1 MSFSLAN
8 VKYNNST
15 QNINS
20 SIRSCFALVKQM
32 DILTDNVR
40 YGINKY
46 INYRFTKRNCK
57 YFKADDLQQMIYDLL
72 QYVCGKS
79 YISISIKDVINN
91 EGDIL
96 YEIKKAI
103 IYGATKHLYF
113 LPSDDNITDL
123 DNFYSA
129 FKADNLV
136 KLTTRQLQDEEQVKF
151 YFEDLIIWQY

>member
-1 MSFSLAN
+1 MSFSLSN
-8 VKYNNST
+8 VKYNKGT

-20 SIRSCFALVKQM
+20 SIRSCFTLVKQM
-32 DILTDNVR
+32 DILTNNVK

-57 YFKADDLQQMIYDLL
+57 YFKADILQEMIYDLL
-72 QYVCGKS
+72 QYVCGKP
-79 YISISIKDVINN
+79 YISISLKDVINN

-113 LPSDDNITDL
+113 VPSQEDETNDLTD
-123 DNFYSA
+123 FYST
-129 FKADNLV
+129 FKKQPKDIE
-136 KLTTRQLQDEEQVKF
+136 KLTEEQLQNEEQVKF
-151 YFEDLIIWQY
+151 YFEDLVI